1 MKLWDA
7 IIVGAGP
14 AGCAAAYDLARSGR
28 EVLLLD
34 RAEFPR
40 QKACAGG
47 LTSKTVRALRYP
59 VAPVTRQT
67 LAHIRI
73 ETPDSKSTVLRRHDD
88 YCFMTVRQELD
99 DYCFRQTLAAG
110 AQFRRIRAITGIA
123 EEGDR
128 ISLEVNLD
136 AGGETLQAGYLI
148 GADGVHSQVRQLLF
162 GKNPEWFWRGFALE
176 ACARVPDAA
185 RQDLLFDFAPV
196 RDGYGWIFPK
206 GDHVN
211 VGLYSYSGNEQID
224 RTRLAAYVRSR
235 FGDVPAEDMIGQ
247 YAGFGAARHMI
258 PAGRAFLVGDAG
270 GFVDPLTGEGIYF
283 AVVSGQAAAGAVESA
298 LRSGAPAYLLFAEA
312 TAKLRAD
319 LALSTSGARWFYNNL
334 EQGCNLLSVPGIKGV
349 AVRAFAEGLNL
360 SGLAER
366 VRKLLSLRIPRQWAP
381 NRC

>member
-185 RQDLLFDFAPV
+185 QQDLLFDFAPV

-211 VGLYSYSGNEQID
+211 VGLYSYSGNEKID

>member
-123 EEGDR
+123 EDGDR

-211 VGLYSYSGNEQID
+211 VGLYSYSGNEKID

-319 LALSTSGARWFYNNL
+319 LALSTSGARWLYNNL

>member
-123 EEGDR
+123 EDGDR

>member
-196 RDGYGWIFPK
+196 REGYGWIIHK

-211 VGLYSYSGNEQID
+211 VGLYSYSGNEKID

>member
-196 RDGYGWIFPK
+196 REGYGWIFPK

-211 VGLYSYSGNEQID
+211 VGLYSYSGNEKID

>member
-123 EEGDR
+123 EDGDR

-196 RDGYGWIFPK
+196 REGYGWIFPK

-211 VGLYSYSGNEQID
+211 VGLYSYSGNEKID

>member
-123 EEGDR
+123 EDGDR

-211 VGLYSYSGNEQID
+211 VGLYSYSGNEKID